1 MLVCHLLQHL
11 LGGGQF
17 LPMFLQRTFQVFDLL
32 SLCFYLVGQDAHL
45 KGDTGLTSAEGE
57 HETMVQNEILN
68 IHVPLNVFVYV
79 QEFHIGIYGRIFV
92 HLWFLYVCNQVLGQ
106 NMGIKK

>member
-1 MLVCHLLQHL
+1 MQSIVQAAPEECGKSKDHHKPQRKEWASRGDCFPVGALVCHLLQHL

-45 KGDTGLTSAEGE
+45 KGDIGLTSAEGE
-57 HETMVQNEILN
+57 HETMVQKEI
-68 IHVPLNVFVYV
+68 
-79 QEFHIGIYGRIFV
+79 
-92 HLWFLYVCNQVLGQ
+92 
-106 NMGIKK
+106 